1 MITLTIMITKLLF
14 MLDLWLG
21 VTDVKKSKAWKIK
34 KIKNKASL
42 IDEK

>member
-21 VTDVKKSKAWKIK
+21 VTDVKKSKTWKIK

-42 IDEK
+42 TDEK

>member
-21 VTDVKKSKAWKIK
+21 VTDVKKAKH
-34 KIKNKASL
+34 
-42 IDEK
+42 EK